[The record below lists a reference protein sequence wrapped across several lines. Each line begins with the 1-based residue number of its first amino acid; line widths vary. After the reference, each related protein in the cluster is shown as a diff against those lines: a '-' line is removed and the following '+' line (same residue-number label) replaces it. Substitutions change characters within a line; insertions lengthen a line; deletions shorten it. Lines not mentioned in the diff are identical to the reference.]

1 MFNHF
6 PSARRTCSKDKTT
19 KEKARFSSNFLWAKR
34 IFMEENPSTTTLIDI
49 SRYCS
54 SFAEGD
60 LWSSSQSTCSRSPV
74 QRLFS
79 PTLTR
84 STDSDSPVLPS
95 LPLPPVGWS
104 LTSSFANI
112 DLDTPLWSSSS
123 SSTSSQQ
130 HQPCKCCHCS
140 NPTENWSE
148 KLPNRIRSHISKDER
163 RPLTPIQRP
172 TLARTSTPSS
182 SLTIF
187 DEDDD
192 TLRLHVSNI
201 PFTWSKEKL
210 AEVFGKY
217 GTTFDV
223 EVVYNERGSKGFGFV
238 TFLAKKDALEAKKR
252 MDREIVDGRR
262 LVVNFAKPKQKTPGS
277 TKESSSSIV
286 SNWKTTNNSND
297 RISRVS
303 NSHHQPMGFSTPPT
317 ARRQNLVG
325 FSTPPTA
332 RRQQLSGYSS
342 LSGTPT
348 RSTTT
353 TSNNYH
359 RCYL

>member
-1 MFNHF
+1 
-6 PSARRTCSKDKTT
+6 
-19 KEKARFSSNFLWAKR
+19 
-34 IFMEENPSTTTLIDI
+34 MEENPSSTTLIDI

-79 PTLTR
+79 PTPTR
-84 STDSDSPVLPS
+84 STDSDSPILPS

-104 LTSSFANI
+104 LTSSFAHI
-112 DLDTPLWSSSS
+112 DIDTPPLW

-140 NPTENWSE
+140 NSTENWSE
-148 KLPNRIRSHISKDER
+148 NHPSRIRPHVNKDDKR
-163 RPLTPIQRP
+163 GLTPIQRP
-172 TLARTSTPSS
+172 TPARTSTPSS
-182 SLTIF
+182 SLAMF

-192 TLRLHVSNI
+192 DGTLRLHVSNI

-277 TKESSSSIV
+277 TKEPSSLI
-286 SNWKTTNNSND
+286 SNWKTTNNSNE
-297 RISRVS
+297 RIPRVS
-303 NSHHQPMGFSTPPT
+303 NSNHHHQSLGFSTPPT

-332 RRQQLSGYSS
+332 RRQQLSNYSS
-342 LSGTPT
+342 LSSTPT

-353 TSNNYH
+353 TTNN
-359 RCYL
+359 